1 MDRGK
6 EQQWEQG
13 DQGETC
19 SVVQVRDD
27 GISKRDGG
35 GKDGELRFERYV
47 EATVDC
53 SCRGA
58 GR

>member
-47 EATVDC
+47 EGTVDC
-53 SCRGA
+53 SC
-58 GR
+58 